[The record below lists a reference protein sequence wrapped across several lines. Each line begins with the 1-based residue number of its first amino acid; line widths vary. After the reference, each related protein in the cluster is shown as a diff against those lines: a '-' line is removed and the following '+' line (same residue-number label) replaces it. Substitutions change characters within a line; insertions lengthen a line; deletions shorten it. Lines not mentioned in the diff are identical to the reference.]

1 MSGTIDLT
9 FVLEMIG
16 TVAFAL
22 SGAMIAI
29 QKRLDLLGILVLG
42 ITTAVGGGMIR
53 DLIIG
58 VHPPMMFVKPIYV
71 LVSMISIL
79 ILFLIIKVNHSS
91 PKFLESALYEN
102 LFNLMDAIGLGVF
115 TVVGVNSVMSSE
127 NMNHMLFLKIFL
139 GVITGVGGGLL
150 RDVMANETPGI
161 LRKHVYACASIAGA
175 ISYILLYEIMEYGVA
190 MVLSIILVVAI
201 RVLAKHYEWNLPKA
215 L

>member
-22 SGAMIAI
+22 SGAMVAI

-71 LVSMISIL
+71 MVSMISIL
-79 ILFLIIKVNHSS
+79 ILFLVIKINHAS
-91 PKFLESALYEN
+91 PKFLESALYET

-115 TVVGVNSVMSSE
+115 TVVGVNSVM
-127 NMNHMLFLKIFL
+127 NNDMNHMLFLKIFRGRSEAPCL
-139 GVITGVGGGLL
+139 QNLIQLLFFYLFAAEVFTGIS
-150 RDVMANETPGI
+150 I
-161 LRKHVYACASIAGA
+161 LDYF
-175 ISYILLYEIMEYGVA
+175 
-190 MVLSIILVVAI
+190 
-201 RVLAKHYEWNLPKA
+201 
-215 L
+215 

>member
-1 MSGTIDLT
+1 MPGTIDLT
-9 FVLEMIG
+9 FALEMIG

-22 SGAMIAI
+22 SGAMVAI

-58 VHPPMMFVKPIYV
+58 IHPPMMFVKPVYV
-71 LVSMISIL
+71 VVSAIFIL

-91 PKFLESALYEN
+91 PKFLESALYET

-115 TVVGVNSVMSSE
+115 TVVGVNSVM
-127 NMNHMLFLKIFL
+127 NNDMNHMLFLKIFL
-139 GVITGVGGGLL
+139 GVITGVGGGLI
-150 RDVMANETPGI
+150 RDMMANETPGI
-161 LRKHVYACASIAGA
+161 LRKHVYACASIVGA
-175 ISYILLYEIMEYGVA
+175 VCYIILYDWLRSGTA
-190 MVLSIILVVAI
+190 MVLSVILVVVI
-201 RVLAKHYEWNLPKA
+201 RVLAKLYEWNLPKA

>member
-22 SGAMIAI
+22 SGAMVAI
-29 QKRLDLLGILVLG
+29 QKRLDFLGILVLG

-71 LVSMISIL
+71 MVSMISIL
-79 ILFLIIKVNHSS
+79 ILFLVIKINHAS
-91 PKFLESALYEN
+91 PKFLESALYET

-115 TVVGVNSVMSSE
+115 TVVGVNSVM
-127 NMNHMLFLKIFL
+127 NNDMNHMLFLKIFL

-150 RDVMANETPGI
+150 RDMMANETPGI
-161 LRKHVYACASIAGA
+161 LRKHVYACASIVGA
-175 ISYILLYEIMEYGVA
+175 ISYILLYDWLHSGVA
-190 MVLSIILVVAI
+190 MILSIIVVVVI

>member
-1 MSGTIDLT
+1 MPGTIDLT

-58 VHPPMMFVKPIYV
+58 IHPPMMFVKPVYV
-71 LVSMISIL
+71 VVSAIFIL

-91 PKFLESALYEN
+91 PKFLESALYET

-115 TVVGVNSVMSSE
+115 TVVGVNSVM
-127 NMNHMLFLKIFL
+127 NNDMNHMLFLKIFL
-139 GVITGVGGGLL
+139 GVITGVGGGLI
-150 RDVMANETPGI
+150 RDMMANETPGI
-161 LRKHVYACASIAGA
+161 LRKHVYACASIVGA
-175 ISYILLYEIMEYGVA
+175 VCYIILYDWLRSGTA
-190 MVLSIILVVAI
+190 MVLSVILVVVI

>member
-22 SGAMIAI
+22 SGAMVAI

-58 VHPPMMFVKPIYV
+58 VHPPMMFVKPVYV
-71 LVSMISIL
+71 VVSAIFIL

-91 PKFLESALYEN
+91 PKFLESALYET

-115 TVVGVNSVMSSE
+115 TVVGVNSVM
-127 NMNHMLFLKIFL
+127 NNDMNHMLFLKIFL
-139 GVITGVGGGLL
+139 GVITGVGGGLI
-150 RDVMANETPGI
+150 RDMMANETPGI
-161 LRKHVYACASIAGA
+161 LRKHVYACASIVGA
-175 ISYILLYEIMEYGVA
+175 VCYIILYDWLRSGTA
-190 MVLSIILVVAI
+190 MVLSVILVVVI

>member
-1 MSGTIDLT
+1 MPGTIDLT

-22 SGAMIAI
+22 SGAMVAI

-58 VHPPMMFVKPIYV
+58 VHPPMMFVKPVYV
-71 LVSMISIL
+71 VVSAIFIL

-91 PKFLESALYEN
+91 PKFLESALYET

-115 TVVGVNSVMSSE
+115 TVVGVNSVM
-127 NMNHMLFLKIFL
+127 NNDMNHMLFLKIFL
-139 GVITGVGGGLL
+139 GVITGVGGGLI
-150 RDVMANETPGI
+150 RDMMANETPGI
-161 LRKHVYACASIAGA
+161 LRKHVYACASLAGA
-175 ISYILLYEIMEYGVA
+175 VVCVYAWDSLGATRA
-190 MVLSIILVVAI
+190 MLTGAVIIVLI
-201 RVLAKHYEWNLPKA
+201 RFLSAYFKWNLPRIR
-215 L
+215 

>member
-1 MSGTIDLT
+1 MPGTIDLT

-22 SGAMIAI
+22 SGAMVAI

-58 VHPPMMFVKPIYV
+58 IHPPMMFVKPVYV
-71 LVSMISIL
+71 VVSAIFIL

-91 PKFLESALYEN
+91 PKFLESALYET

-115 TVVGVNSVMSSE
+115 TVVGVNSVM
-127 NMNHMLFLKIFL
+127 NNDMNHMLFLKIFL
-139 GVITGVGGGLL
+139 GVITGVGGGLI
-150 RDVMANETPGI
+150 RDMMANETPGI
-161 LRKHVYACASIAGA
+161 LRKHVYACASIVGA
-175 ISYILLYEIMEYGVA
+175 VCYIILYDWLRSGTA
-190 MVLSIILVVAI
+190 MVLSVILVVVI

>member
-1 MSGTIDLT
+1 MPGTIDLT

-22 SGAMIAI
+22 SGAMVAI

-58 VHPPMMFVKPIYV
+58 IHPPMMFVKPISV
-71 LVSMISIL
+71 VVSAIFIL

-91 PKFLESALYEN
+91 PKFLESALYET

-115 TVVGVNSVMSSE
+115 TVVGVNSVM
-127 NMNHMLFLKIFL
+127 NNDMNHMLFLKIFL
-139 GVITGVGGGLL
+139 GVITGVGGGLI
-150 RDVMANETPGI
+150 RDMMANETPGI
-161 LRKHVYACASIAGA
+161 LRKHVYACASIVGA
-175 ISYILLYEIMEYGVA
+175 VCYIILYDWLRSGTA
-190 MVLSIILVVAI
+190 MVLSVILVVVI

>member
-1 MSGTIDLT
+1 MPGTIDLT

-22 SGAMIAI
+22 SGAMVAI

-58 VHPPMMFVKPIYV
+58 VHPPMIFVKPVYV
-71 LVSMISIL
+71 VVSAIFIL

-91 PKFLESALYEN
+91 PKFLESALYET

-115 TVVGVNSVMSSE
+115 TVVGVNSVM
-127 NMNHMLFLKIFL
+127 NNDMNHMLFLKIFL
-139 GVITGVGGGLL
+139 GVITGVGGGLI
-150 RDVMANETPGI
+150 RDMMANETPGI
-161 LRKHVYACASIAGA
+161 LRKHVYACASIVGA
-175 ISYILLYEIMEYGVA
+175 VCYIILYDWLRSGTA
-190 MVLSIILVVAI
+190 MVLSVILVVVI

>member
-1 MSGTIDLT
+1 MLGTIDLT

-22 SGAMIAI
+22 SGAMVAI

-58 VHPPMMFVKPIYV
+58 IHPPMMFVKPVYV
-71 LVSMISIL
+71 VVSAIFIL

-91 PKFLESALYEN
+91 PKFLESALYET

-115 TVVGVNSVMSSE
+115 TVVGVNSVM
-127 NMNHMLFLKIFL
+127 NNDMNHMLFLKIFL
-139 GVITGVGGGLL
+139 GVITGVGGGLI
-150 RDVMANETPGI
+150 RDMMANETPGI
-161 LRKHVYACASIAGA
+161 LRKHVYACASIVGA
-175 ISYILLYEIMEYGVA
+175 VCYIILYDWLRSGTA
-190 MVLSIILVVAI
+190 MVLSVILVVVI

>member
-22 SGAMIAI
+22 SGAMVAI

-58 VHPPMMFVKPIYV
+58 IHPPMMFVKPVYV
-71 LVSMISIL
+71 VVSAIFIL

-91 PKFLESALYEN
+91 PKFLESALYET

-115 TVVGVNSVMSSE
+115 TVVGVNSVM
-127 NMNHMLFLKIFL
+127 NNDMNHMLFLKIFL
-139 GVITGVGGGLL
+139 GVITGVGGGLI
-150 RDVMANETPGI
+150 RDMMANETPGI
-161 LRKHVYACASIAGA
+161 LRKHVYACASIVGA
-175 ISYILLYEIMEYGVA
+175 VCYIILYDWLRSGTA
-190 MVLSIILVVAI
+190 MVLSVILVVVI

>member
-1 MSGTIDLT
+1 MPETIDLT
-9 FVLEMIG
+9 FVLEMVG

-58 VHPPMMFVKPIYV
+58 VHPPMMFVRPVYV
-71 LVSMISIL
+71 IVSMISIL

-115 TVVGVNSVMSSE
+115 TVVGVNSVM
-127 NMNHMLFLKIFL
+127 NNDMNHMLFLKIFL

-175 ISYILLYEIMEYGVA
+175 ISYIILYDCLHSGASMI
-190 MVLSIILVVAI
+190 LSVILVVVI
-201 RVLAKHYEWNLPKA
+201 RVLAKYYEWNLPKA

>member
-1 MSGTIDLT
+1 MPGTIDLT

-22 SGAMIAI
+22 SGAMVAI

-58 VHPPMMFVKPIYV
+58 IHPPMMFVKPVYV
-71 LVSMISIL
+71 VVSAIFIL

-91 PKFLESALYEN
+91 PKFLESALYET

-115 TVVGVNSVMSSE
+115 TVVGVNSVM
-127 NMNHMLFLKIFL
+127 NNDMNHMLFLKIFL
-139 GVITGVGGGLL
+139 GVITGVGGGLI
-150 RDVMANETPGI
+150 RDMMANETPGI
-161 LRKHVYACASIAGA
+161 LRKHVYACASIVGA
-175 ISYILLYEIMEYGVA
+175 VCYIILYDWLRSGTA
-190 MVLSIILVVAI
+190 MVLSVILVVVF